1 MKPFILRGVG
11 VTLHPAVAAD
21 GSMAAQMHNVLRFP
35 GSTLAALDPV
45 MKAVGLSTATLTQAI
60 GAFCH

>member
-11 VTLHPAVAAD
+11 VTLHPSVAAES
-21 GSMAAQMHNVLRFP
+21 SMAAQMHNVLGFP
-35 GSTLAALDPV
+35 GSALAALDPV
-45 MKAVGLSTATLTQAI
+45 VKAVGLSTATLTQAI